1 MAVKFIDHRSK
12 YRPETILYYLQYFK
26 IFICYFTFTTLSLL
40 YQITN
45 KPKFMTQTELQKEI
59 EKLQKQG
66 RTISKKAYCGNE
78 HSSKYSSSLFYIYD
92 RIHKLTNELKN
103 IQSPNNLQPCTFYQT
118 SF

>member
-1 MAVKFIDHRSK
+1 
-12 YRPETILYYLQYFK
+12 LQYFN
-26 IFICYFTFTTLSLL
+26 IFICYFTFAPLSLL

-78 HSSKYSSSLFYIYD
+78 HSSKYSSSLYYIYD
-92 RIHKLTNELKN
+92 RIHKLTDQLKN
-103 IQSPNNLQPCTFYQT
+103 IQSPNKLQPCNYYQT